1 MKKPNIFSYANS
13 ELSQD
18 AFLAWLA
25 MWANETNES
34 DASMHSTG
42 IEFVKTLISLQ
53 EKDFNE
59 EITHVE
65 VKRQWQNAD
74 VCLWVNRRYLVII
87 EDKTSTL
94 THSGQLQRYKTAA
107 EKWCEGNKDY
117 TLICVYYKSENQ
129 SLHNFA
135 NVTNAEYVILT
146 REKMLY
152 ILKSCKSDN
161 VILQDY
167 REHLQS
173 IDDETNSYLIL
184 PVSQWGKW
192 GKAWRGFYCHLQQT
206 EGFEG
211 GRWYYVPNESGGFFG
226 FAWNYYNIEPN
237 DASKCKLY
245 LQIENGVICVK
256 ICDIVGNKS
265 NIRNKVSSIV
275 VAESKGVLV
284 RPKNFGHG
292 KTMTIAKMQSIK
304 NAEKECFYTD
314 LIAQLKSLTQLI
326 NSMNNIKF

>member
-184 PVSQWGKW
+184 PVSQWGK
-192 GKAWRGFYCHLQQT
+192 
-206 EGFEG
+206 
-211 GRWYYVPNESGGFFG
+211 
-226 FAWNYYNIEPN
+226 
-237 DASKCKLY
+237 
-245 LQIENGVICVK
+245 
-256 ICDIVGNKS
+256 
-265 NIRNKVSSIV
+265 
-275 VAESKGVLV
+275 
-284 RPKNFGHG
+284 
-292 KTMTIAKMQSIK
+292 
-304 NAEKECFYTD
+304 
-314 LIAQLKSLTQLI
+314 
-326 NSMNNIKF
+326 